1 MRSNRAVSARLL
13 IVDDDDS
20 IRDMVGTALRYAGF
34 DVTLAVDG
42 LDALAKAA
50 TSHPDLIVLDVL
62 MPGIDG
68 YEMCRRL
75 RAQGDATPVIFLTA
89 RAASRDVLEGF
100 SRGGDDYLTKPFVLD
115 ELVARIRA
123 VLMRSG
129 RIADTGPL
137 RCADLTMDE
146 ERHEVRRSGILIELS
161 PTEFNLLRYLLTNTG
176 RVVSKQQ
183 ILDRVWQY
191 DFGGNG
197 HIVETYISALRRR
210 LEPPG
215 TEPLIR
221 TLRGVGYS
229 LRSPEPS

>member
-1 MRSNRAVSARLL
+1 MHSNGVVSARLL

-34 DVTLAVDG
+34 EVAVAVDG
-42 LDALAKAA
+42 LDGLTKAA
-50 TSHPDLIVLDVL
+50 TGPDLIVLDVL

-75 RAQGDATPVIFLTA
+75 RAQGDATPIIFLTA

-123 VLMRSG
+123 VLTRVG
-129 RIADTGPL
+129 RIADAGPL
-137 RCADLTMDE
+137 RCADLAMDE
-146 ERHEVRRSGILIELS
+146 DRHEVRRAGALIDLS

-210 LEPPG
+210 IEPPG

-229 LRSPEPS
+229 LRAPEPS